1 MNDNPEA
8 LVLEYEGENLD
19 KIGEHLPDISSYNH
33 NFYRLPNGTM
43 ILMDSNDD
51 NCSDVYVVKGS
62 NKFLVGLQYDNGE
75 FMIGNFS

>member
-1 MNDNPEA
+1 MNVSPES
-8 LVLEYEGENLD
+8 LVREYEGEDLE
-19 KIGEHLPDISSYNH
+19 KIGKNLPDISTYNY
-33 NFYRLPNGTM
+33 NFYRLPNGAV
-43 ILMDSNDD
+43 ILMVSDDD